1 MNTVTPAARGGSTV
15 RAFIYYFLGVFS
27 FSVVA
32 AASKQKR
39 GEPDTVTRWI
49 PGNFDLGTWQVILL
63 TRIPPLCVAL
73 VLTAQA
79 TGSPFRLKTQFW
91 KTHLMRGILVLV
103 TTFTFFAGL
112 RYLPLADCIVI
123 AFAAPIF
130 VTALSGPLLGE
141 KVGWR
146 RWSTVGVGFI
156 GVIVAVR
163 PDATIGTGT
172 FLILASAVAYAL
184 TLITARPISGKEH
197 THNIVFYSTIFSLI
211 VAIVPGVLEWKP
223 IGFTAAIIIIVQ
235 GLASAVGQICMIKAF
250 RIGEASMLAP
260 LEFTALIWAAACGL
274 VFWNQFPTLEVL
286 AGAALI
292 IGANIYIA
300 HREAKLAQQKRELL
314 KIPEHVSVPE

>member
-1 MNTVTPAARGGSTV
+1 MTNATSAARDGATL
-15 RAFIYYFLGVFS
+15 RAFIYYGLSVLS
-27 FSVVA
+27 FSVVDA
-32 AASKQKR
+32 ATKLLR

-63 TRIPPLCVAL
+63 TRIPPICVAL
-73 VLTAQA
+73 ILTAQA
-79 TGSPFRLKTQFW
+79 TGSPFRLKTKFW
-91 KTHLMRGILVLV
+91 KMHLLRGFLVLA
-103 TTFTFFAGL
+103 TTFTFYAGL

-130 VTALSGPLLGE
+130 VTALSGPVLGE

-146 RWSTVGVGFI
+146 RWSAVGVGFA

-163 PDATIGTGT
+163 PDSAIGIGT

-184 TLITARPISGKEH
+184 TLLTLRPLSGKEH
-197 THNIVFYSTIFSLI
+197 SHNIVFYSTVFGAV
-211 VAIVPGVLEWKP
+211 VAIVPAILEWKP
-223 IGFTAAIIIIVQ
+223 IALTAAILIVVQ
-235 GLASAVGQICMIKAF
+235 GLASACGQLVMIKAF
-250 RIGEASMLAP
+250 RLGEASMLAP

-274 VFWNQFPTLEVL
+274 AFWDEFPTVEVL

-300 HREAKLAQQKRELL
+300 HREAQRAQRKREV
-314 KIPEHVSVPE
+314 PEHASVPE